1 MKWRIK
7 LFFLLIVFIP
17 VIAISEN
24 RIVYY
29 EPKLVELTGT
39 IKRLTFPGPPNY
51 ESIRK
56 GDENET
62 GPYLILKDP
71 IDVVLYHHIVI
82 GNDEPEKNVKI
93 LQLVVYN
100 DEDWPKIKEGAQVK
114 IKGTLF
120 RALFGHHHSRVLL
133 GIKNIVVLQNQEIAA
148 EDFSISEEDSEYM
161 LARDQELNFNFKI
174 IPNDPHH

>member
-7 LFFLLIVFIP
+7 LFFLLILFIP
-17 VIAISEN
+17 IISVSKN
-24 RIVYY
+24 MVVYY

-56 GDENET
+56 GDANET
-62 GPYLILKDP
+62 GPYLILKNP
-71 IDVVLYHHIVI
+71 IDVTLYHNIEI

-120 RALFGHHHSRVLL
+120 RALFGHHHSRVLMR
-133 GIKNIVVLQNQEIAA
+133 IKNIVVLPRQEIVA
-148 EDFSISEEDSEYM
+148 EDFSISEDDSEYM

-174 IPNDPHH
+174 IPNDPLH